1 MSSSTFDH
9 RHAIS
14 FGDCDPAGILFYP
27 NHFRF
32 MDATFQAFLRA
43 RGTSQAAVQARFE
56 AVGTGLVE
64 ASGSFRG
71 PVHDGNTLHHAL
83 DLAEWTARTF
93 RLRYVACVDGRTVF
107 EGEEVRGL
115 FVRRDGRLRLSELD
129 DLRAL
134 LEG

>member
-1 MSSSTFDH
+1 MSAAFEHT
-9 RHAIS
+9 HAVS

-32 MDATFQAFLRA
+32 MDATFQAYLRA
-43 RGTSQAAVQARFE
+43 RGTSQADIQARFE
-56 AVGTGLVE
+56 AVGTGLIE

-71 PVHDGNTLHHAL
+71 PVHDGDVLGHAL
-83 DLAEWTARTF
+83 TLPEWTAKTF
-93 RLRYVACVDGRTVF
+93 RLRYVASVDGHTVF

-115 FVRRDGRLRLSELD
+115 FVRRDGRLRLSELH

-134 LEG
+134 LGE